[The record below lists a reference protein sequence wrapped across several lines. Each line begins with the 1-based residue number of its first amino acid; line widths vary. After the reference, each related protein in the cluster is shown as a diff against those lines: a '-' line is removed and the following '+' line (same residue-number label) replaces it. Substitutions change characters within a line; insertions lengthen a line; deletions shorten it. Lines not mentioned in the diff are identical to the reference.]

1 MVDIGNGTRRCWRF
15 PLAAFKH
22 SGRKHCGLQWVN
34 EFQDQVRKSQ
44 ACVGLEVIELHVVN
58 VIARS

>member
-1 MVDIGNGTRRCWRF
+1 MVDIGNGRGWRF

-22 SGRKHCGLQWVN
+22 SGRKHRGLQWVD